1 MIKWL
6 KSRGFTDRLYVLNL
20 MFAWFFTVFCMV
32 ITLMQ
37 NELNIVDFSII
48 AYGIPAVF
56 GELAVHT
63 GYVVWKSKAENMS
76 KWNNKD
82 NIQM

>member
-1 MIKWL
+1 MIKWF
-6 KSRGFTDRLYVLNL
+6 KSRGFTDRLYFLNL
-20 MFAWFFTVFCMV
+20 LFAWFFTVFCMV
-32 ITLMQ
+32 ITVLQSAMG
-37 NELNIVDFSII
+37 LVDFSII
-48 AYGIPAVF
+48 AYGIPAVY

-76 KWNNKD
+76 KWNMKD

>member
-1 MIKWL
+1 MIKWF
-6 KSRGFTDRLYVLNL
+6 KSRGFTDRLYILNL
-20 MFAWFFTVFCMV
+20 AFAWLFTVFCMV
-32 ITLMQ
+32 ITVIQ
-37 NELNIVDFSII
+37 SAISITDFTII

-63 GYVVWKSKAENMS
+63 GYVVWKSKAENLA
-76 KWNNKD
+76 KWNKKD